1 MMKETPP
8 TLTLEATTFNKPQL
22 QEQLSVLEQR
32 QEAQIALAGRS
43 NVGKSSLVN
52 ALARRK
58 QLAKISAT
66 PGKTRSIN
74 FYRVAPDGFS
84 LVDLPGYGYAKC
96 SQEERKSWAKLIE
109 YYLTNT
115 PTLKALALL
124 LDCRIPP
131 QALDRDLADFARGHG
146 IPLLPVLTK
155 ADKCTQV
162 ERSKR
167 QQEWSRLL
175 NGIMPLPVSSKDMR
189 GVDALWS
196 ELRRFAGTGES
207 VSEEELS
214 GERLFPPSPKSIP
227 PTPKTFVTV
236 DGGPGGKAADGL
248 MSVPCAFCS
257 YEPMTCSVRFRTEHV
272 IFYL

>member
-1 MMKETPP
+1 MEMK
-8 TLTLEATTFNKPQL
+8 KPNL
-22 QEQLSVLEQR
+22 HNAEFLRSAVKESDFPHDPLP
-32 QEAQIALAGRS
+32 QIVFAGKS
-43 NVGKSSLVN
+43 NVGKSSVINKLLN
-52 ALARRK
+52 RKNFARV
-58 QLAKISAT
+58 SAQ
-66 PGKTRSIN
+66 PGKTIHIN
-74 FYRVAPDGFS
+74 YFTIDKAMY

-155 ADKCTQV
+155 AEQCTQV

-196 ELRRFAGTGES
+196 ELRRFARTGES
-207 VSEEELS
+207 VSEEE
-214 GERLFPPSPKSIP
+214 
-227 PTPKTFVTV
+227 
-236 DGGPGGKAADGL
+236 
-248 MSVPCAFCS
+248 
-257 YEPMTCSVRFRTEHV
+257 
-272 IFYL
+272 

>member
-115 PTLKALALL
+115 PALKALALL

-131 QALDRDLADFARGHG
+131 QALDCDLADFARVHG

-175 NGIMPLPVSSKDMR
+175 NGVMPLPVSSKDMR
-189 GVDALWS
+189 GIDALWR
-196 ELRRFAGTGES
+196 ELRRFVGAGKGVGE
-207 VSEEELS
+207 E
-214 GERLFPPSPKSIP
+214 G
-227 PTPKTFVTV
+227 
-236 DGGPGGKAADGL
+236 
-248 MSVPCAFCS
+248 
-257 YEPMTCSVRFRTEHV
+257 
-272 IFYL
+272 

>member
-1 MMKETPP
+1 MEITSAEFVISNTDVKKCPGG
-8 TLTLEATTFNKPQL
+8 TFP
-22 QEQLSVLEQR
+22 EY
-32 QEAQIALAGRS
+32 AFIGRS
-43 NVGKSSLVN
+43 NVGKSSLIN
-52 ALARRK
+52 MLTGRKGLAMT
-58 QLAKISAT
+58 SAT
-66 PGKTRSIN
+66 PGKTMLIN
-74 FYRVAPDGFS
+74 HFLINKNWYI
-84 LVDLPGYGYAKC
+84 VDLPGYGYAKC

-175 NGIMPLPVSSKDMR
+175 K
-189 GVDALWS
+189 
-196 ELRRFAGTGES
+196 
-207 VSEEELS
+207 
-214 GERLFPPSPKSIP
+214 PS
-227 PTPKTFVTV
+227 
-236 DGGPGGKAADGL
+236 AA
-248 MSVPCAFCS
+248 AWA
-257 YEPMTCSVRFRTEHV
+257 T
-272 IFYL
+272 

>member
-155 ADKCTQV
+155 ADKSNAASASRSGAVCSTASCPFPFPPRTCAV
-162 ERSKR
+162 SMPSGPSCAVSRELGKAWVKRSKNWGK
-167 QQEWSRLL
+167 EDLSEERLL
-175 NGIMPLPVSSKDMR
+175 PPFPNPPPQHTSTPYAPPLPRTLER
-189 GVDALWS
+189 GCALW
-196 ELRRFAGTGES
+196 
-207 VSEEELS
+207 
-214 GERLFPPSPKSIP
+214 
-227 PTPKTFVTV
+227 
-236 DGGPGGKAADGL
+236 
-248 MSVPCAFCS
+248 
-257 YEPMTCSVRFRTEHV
+257 
-272 IFYL
+272 

>member
-1 MMKETPP
+1 MEMK
-8 TLTLEATTFNKPQL
+8 KPNL
-22 QEQLSVLEQR
+22 HNAEFLRSAVKESDFPHDPLP
-32 QEAQIALAGRS
+32 QIVFAGKS
-43 NVGKSSLVN
+43 NVGKSSVINKLLN
-52 ALARRK
+52 RKNFARV
-58 QLAKISAT
+58 SAQ
-66 PGKTRSIN
+66 PGKTIHIN
-74 FYRVAPDGFS
+74 YFTIDKAMY

-196 ELRRFAGTGES
+196 ELRRFAGTGKS
-207 VSEEELS
+207 VGEE
-214 GERLFPPSPKSIP
+214 G
-227 PTPKTFVTV
+227 
-236 DGGPGGKAADGL
+236 
-248 MSVPCAFCS
+248 
-257 YEPMTCSVRFRTEHV
+257 
-272 IFYL
+272 